1 MDGCGIVTNCGRC
14 VKFGTCEKK
23 EKSELFCADFAA
35 DYGKAEKVFENLTLG
50 LGMLFTAMERGT
62 KVVEVTKTGVVQF
75 PDDLV
80 SFAVNSEDILLEV
93 EQKVRE
99 KKPVLDHHG
108 KFAGKVTV
116 RVEILGDLQEEKK
129 GADGS

>member
-1 MDGCGIVTNCGRC
+1 MDGCGIITNCGRC
-14 VKFGTCEKK
+14 VKFATCEKK
-23 EKSELFCADFAA
+23 EKPELFCADFAA
-35 DYGKAEKVFENLTLG
+35 DYGKAEKAFENLSLG
-50 LGMLFTAMERGT
+50 LGMLFAAMERGG

-93 EQKVRE
+93 ERKVME

-116 RVEILGDLQEEKK
+116 RVEILGDLQEEQK
-129 GADGS
+129 GENGA

>member
-1 MDGCGIVTNCGRC
+1 MDGCGIMTNCGRC

-23 EKSELFCADFAA
+23 EKSALFCPDFVA
-35 DYGKAEKVFENLTLG
+35 DYGKSEKAFENLTLG
-50 LGMLFTAMERGT
+50 LGMLFAAMERGG

-75 PDDLV
+75 PDGMV
-80 SFAVNSEDILLEV
+80 SFEVNSEDILLEV

-99 KKPVLDHHG
+99 KKPVLDYHG

-116 RVEILGDLQEEKK
+116 RVEILGDLQEGGKPV
-129 GADGS
+129 